1 MCVQPKDVQIARCTR
16 FPRFDTGLS
25 GEAGKEILV
34 PYPADEMTWPISPRV
49 NNPKNN
55 DAAINDEDRP
65 SGRHA
70 RYLPPCALVKRASP
84 QRVGSM
90 VSLSE

>member
-1 MCVQPKDVQIARCTR
+1 VQIARCTR

-34 PYPADEMTWPISPRV
+34 PYPADEMTVWPISPRV

-55 DAAINDEDRP
+55 DAGILEPVAADAQARRP
-65 SGRHA
+65 DA
-70 RYLPPCALVKRASP
+70 
-84 QRVGSM
+84 
-90 VSLSE
+90 